1 MADWS
6 KKNLIKNWSSSNN
19 IQWTYM
25 AFILSLKHYFSF
37 DSFGCKLWLWSIQN
51 HARHRFRAFARNHL
65 KWLCCFIGIWA
76 DALISGRSSIWN
88 CYIAQDSLQNFLICS
103 CSFAVSLLRDQ
114 QMIAWWAALSA
125 TLACDKISRS
135 PSKFRF
141 PWQKS
146 VITAQCLCLPNQPA

>member
-88 CYIAQDSLQNFLICS
+88 CYILVHCTRFASKLSDLFLCRIFTQRPTNDC
-103 CSFAVSLLRDQ
+103 
-114 QMIAWWAALSA
+114 MMSA
-125 TLACDKISRS
+125 TMACDKFSRN

-141 PWQKS
+141 PWQKP